1 MGDRIF
7 WSWITVKYALIPL
20 LPFAAFLV
28 IGLFGHWI
36 RERAHWIAVPAVGL
50 SFLLAV
56 STFLDIANGAPI
68 RVTLYSW
75 ITSGEFDVNI
85 GFYIDRLTAAMLL
98 LVTIVSGL
106 VHVYT
111 IGYMHG
117 EPGYARFFAY
127 IALFTFSMLML
138 VMADNFL
145 QLYVFWE
152 AVGLCSYLL
161 IGHWY
166 DRKSACDAATKAFV
180 VNRVGDFGFGLGIML
195 IFVTFGSLQ
204 YNEVFAHAV
213 LVDGQ
218 TINLLKPLGG
228 EWMVGTLTVICL
240 LLFTGAVGKS
250 AQVPLHVWLPDAMEG
265 PTPISALIHAAT
277 MVTAGVFMVARLSP
291 LYNLSPAAMD
301 AVAVTGGVTAIFAA
315 TIALTQYDIKRV
327 VAYSTV
333 SQLGYMIM
341 ACGLGAYTAGM
352 YHLLTHGAFKAL
364 LFLGCGSVIIAL
376 HHEQDMRRMG
386 GLRVYMPVTYVTA
399 LIGSLALCGLP
410 PFAGFFSKDSLI
422 EAVRLSTTPGAGIA
436 YAAALSSV
444 FVTALYTF
452 RMMFMTFHGEE
463 RFHTAGHADSH
474 AGAEGHG
481 HGAAHGGT
489 PHESPLVVTAPLVL
503 LAIPSVYAGWDYIE
517 PLLFGRFFGDSIVVL
532 APHDV
537 LAKLAEEFHGAFEMI
552 LHAPASMP
560 FWLALTGVVT
570 AWYLY
575 LWRRGLPEL
584 IAARVKPLY
593 IVLVNKYYFDEIY
606 QALFADG
613 TRRVATALWKVG
625 DVAVIDGFFVNGAAR
640 AVAWASAIIRR
651 FQSGFIYHYAFM
663 MIIGV
668 FVLLTL
674 WFARA

>member
-1 MGDRIF
+1 
-7 WSWITVKYALIPL
+7 
-20 LPFAAFLV
+20 
-28 IGLFGHWI
+28 

-50 SFLLAV
+50 SFLLSV
-56 STFLDIANGAPI
+56 STFIDIANGEPI
-68 RVTLYSW
+68 RLTLYSW
-75 ITSGEFDVNI
+75 ITSGAFDVNI

-195 IFVTFGSLQ
+195 VFVTFGSLQ
-204 YNEVFAHAV
+204 YSEVFAHAA

-228 EWMVGTLTVICL
+228 EWLAGTLTVICL

-291 LYNLSPAAMD
+291 LYNLAPAAMD
-301 AVAVTGGVTAIFAA
+301 VVAVTGGVTAIFAA
-315 TIALTQYDIKRV
+315 TIALTQNDIKRV

-333 SQLGYMIM
+333 SQLGYMMM
-341 ACGLGAYTAGM
+341 ACGLGAYAAGM

-376 HHEQDMRRMG
+376 HHEQDMRKMG
-386 GLRVYMPVTYVTA
+386 GLKDKLPITYWTMV
-399 LIGSLALCGLP
+399 IGSLALAGIP
-410 PFAGFFSKDSLI
+410 GFSGFFSKEEIL
-422 EAVRLSTTPGAGIA
+422 AGAW
-436 YAAALSSV
+436 AAGPLGKTLTV
-444 FVTALYTF
+444 VGLVTA
-452 RMMFMTFHGEE
+452 FMTAFYSFRLIFVAFWGESRVDPHHADHIHE
-463 RFHTAGHADSH
+463 PSWTMTMPLIVLAVLSIFAGYFGIPHFIEPVLQGPAGHD
-474 AGAEGHG
+474 GTT
-481 HGAAHGGT
+481 AHDG
-489 PHESPLVVTAPLVL
+489 
-503 LAIPSVYAGWDYIE
+503 
-517 PLLFGRFFGDSIVVL
+517 PLLLKLIAIAMGVGGIVAAWVVYVKSPGL
-532 APHDV
+532 PDR
-537 LAKLAEEFHGAFEMI
+537 LAEKWRQAYDYSFHK
-552 LHAPASMP
+552 
-560 FWLALTGVVT
+560 
-570 AWYLY
+570 WYVDELY
-575 LWRRGLPEL
+575 DRT
-584 IAARVKPLY
+584 IVKPTVDLA
-593 IVLVNKYYFDEIY
+593 N
-606 QALFADG
+606 G
-613 TRRVATALWKVG
+613 LWKKV
-625 DVAVIDGFFVNGAAR
+625 DVAVIDAMVNGVGAA
-640 AVAWASAIIRR
+640 AVLWGQGMRLV
-651 FQSGFIYHYAFM
+651 QSGQVQHYALAMALGAVTILGVYLLFM
-663 MIIGV
+663 P
-668 FVLLTL
+668 
-674 WFARA
+674 

>member
-1 MGDRIF
+1 M
-7 WSWITVKYALIPL
+7 KYALIPL

-50 SFLLAV
+50 SFLLSL
-56 STFLDIANGAPI
+56 STFNDIANGEPI
-68 RVTLYSW
+68 RLTLYSW
-75 ITSGEFDVNI
+75 ITSGAFDVNI

-111 IGYMHG
+111 IGYMRG
-117 EPGYARFFAY
+117 DPGYARFFAY

-204 YNEVFAHAV
+204 YDQVFAHAV

-228 EWMVGTLTVICL
+228 EWMAGTLTVICL

-277 MVTAGVFMVARLSP
+277 MVTAGVFMVARLAP
-291 LYNLSPAAMD
+291 LYNLAPAAMD
-301 AVAVTGGVTAIFAA
+301 VVAVTGGVTAIFAA
-315 TIALTQYDIKRV
+315 TIALTQNDIKRV

-333 SQLGYMIM
+333 SQLGYMMM

-376 HHEQDMRRMG
+376 HHEQDMRKMG
-386 GLRVYMPVTYVTA
+386 GLKDKLPVTYWTMV
-399 LIGSLALCGLP
+399 IGSLALAGIP
-410 PFAGFFSKDSLI
+410 GFSGFFSKEEILA
-422 EAVRLSTTPGAGIA
+422 EAWGAGGLGKTLAVVGLVTAFMTAFYSFRLIFVAFWGESRVDPHHAEHLHEPSWTMTMPLIVLAILSIFAGYFGIPHFIEPVLQGPGGHDGTTAHDGPLLLKLIA
-436 YAAALSSV
+436 IAMGVGGIAAAWV
-444 FVTALYTF
+444 VYVK
-452 RMMFMTFHGEE
+452 
-463 RFHTAGHADSH
+463 
-474 AGAEGHG
+474 
-481 HGAAHGGT
+481 
-489 PHESPLVVTAPLVL
+489 SPGLP
-503 LAIPSVYAGWDYIE
+503 D
-517 PLLFGRFFGDSIVVL
+517 R
-532 APHDV
+532 
-537 LAKLAEEFHGAFEMI
+537 LAEKWRQAYDYSFHKWYVDELYDRTIIKPTVA
-552 LHAPASMP
+552 
-560 FWLALTGVVT
+560 LANG
-570 AWYLY
+570 
-575 LWRRGLPEL
+575 
-584 IAARVKPLY
+584 
-593 IVLVNKYYFDEIY
+593 
-606 QALFADG
+606 
-613 TRRVATALWKVG
+613 LWKKV
-625 DVAVIDGFFVNGAAR
+625 DVAVIDAMVNGVGSAALL
-640 AVAWASAIIRR
+640 WAQSMRVV
-651 FQSGFIYHYAFM
+651 QSGQVQHYALAMALGAVTILGVYLLFM
-663 MIIGV
+663 P
-668 FVLLTL
+668 
-674 WFARA
+674 